1 MSKSSEMAAFGSLTF
16 AAVAWGGSIVA
27 QKWAL
32 GSLSVIEISLLRGIG
47 ALALLVPLWWWQEGK
62 TARFTGSDLA
72 MLGAL
77 SLGVLGNH
85 LLTLFGLRYVEAAV
99 GGVIIGAA
107 PAITALLSSL
117 LLRDLPFRVVVTGC
131 AVSFAGVALVSGAGQ
146 AGGVGA
152 NPWLGGV
159 LVVLAQVCWALYSI
173 GGRHIMQRLSA
184 LTVNWTT
191 LAFSLL
197 PQIPLLWTD
206 QKAMV
211 AGMDSVV
218 PSAWLAVAFLII
230 VPTALGQQAWLYG
243 VKGVGPSRAGIF
255 INLIPVSALLLSV
268 MILGET
274 LDATKLAGIALI
286 LAGVWLVNW
295 QSARWVALNTT
306 RGKLETAG

>member
-1 MSKSSEMAAFGSLTF
+1 MSKSSEMTAFGALTF

-32 GSLSVIEISLLRGIG
+32 GSLSVIEVSLLRGLG
-47 ALALLVPLWWWQEGK
+47 ALALLVPLWWWQEGAITK
-62 TARFTGSDLA
+62 FSARDLA
-72 MLGAL
+72 VMAAL

-107 PAITALLSSL
+107 PAITAVLSSL
-117 LLRDLPFRVVVTGC
+117 LIRDLPFRVVALGC
-131 AVSFAGVALVSGAGQ
+131 AVSFAGVALVSAAGSSGE
-146 AGGVGA
+146 AGA

-173 GGRHIMQRLSA
+173 GGRRVMERFSP

-191 LAFSLL
+191 LAFSLV

-206 QKAMV
+206 QKALV

-218 PSAWLAVAFLII
+218 PSAWLAVAFLI
-230 VPTALGQQAWLYG
+230 VFPTALGQQAWLYG

-268 MILGET
+268 LILGET
-274 LDATKLAGIALI
+274 LDATKIAGIMLI
-286 LAGVWLVNW
+286 LSGVWLVNW
-295 QSARWVALNTT
+295 QSARHAAV
-306 RGKLETAG
+306 

>member
-1 MSKSSEMAAFGSLTF
+1 MAAFGALTF
-16 AAVAWGGSIVA
+16 AVVAWGGSIVA

-32 GSLSVIEISLLRGIG
+32 GSLSAVEVSLLRGFG
-47 ALALLVPLWWWQEGK
+47 ALALLVPLWWWREGAATK
-62 TARFTGSDLA
+62 FSTRDLA
-72 MLGAL
+72 ALAAL

-117 LLRDLPFRVVVTGC
+117 LIRDLPFRVVALGC
-131 AVSFAGVALVSGAGQ
+131 SVSFAGVALVSGAGQ
-146 AGGVGA
+146 AAGTGA

-159 LVVLAQVCWALYSI
+159 LVVLAQICWALYSI
-173 GGRHIMQRLSA
+173 GGRHVMERFSP
-184 LTVNWTT
+184 LTVNWVT

-206 QKAMV
+206 QKAV
-211 AGMDSVV
+211 AAGMESVAA
-218 PSAWLAVAFLII
+218 SAWLAVVFL
-230 VPTALGQQAWLYG
+230 VVFPTALGQQAWLYG

-268 MILGET
+268 AILGDT
-274 LDATKLAGIALI
+274 LDGTKIAGMTLI
-286 LAGVWLVNW
+286 LAGVWLVHW
-295 QSARWVALNTT
+295 QSGRYKEACA
-306 RGKLETAG
+306 

>member
-1 MSKSSEMAAFGSLTF
+1 MSKSSEMAAFGALTF

-32 GSLSVIEISLLRGIG
+32 GSLSVIEISLLRGLG
-47 ALALLVPLWWWQEGK
+47 ALVLLIPLWWWQEGK
-62 TARFTGSDLA
+62 TTRFTGSDLA
-72 MLGAL
+72 ILGAL

-117 LLRDLPFRVVVTGC
+117 LLRDLPFRVVVAGC
-131 AVSFAGVALVSGAGQ
+131 TVSFAGVALVSGAGQ
-146 AGGVGA
+146 TGGAGA

-173 GGRHIMQRLSA
+173 GGRHIMERFSP

-206 QKAMV
+206 QKAMA

-230 VPTALGQQAWLYG
+230 VPTALGQQAWLHG

-268 MILGET
+268 LILGET
-274 LDATKLAGIALI
+274 LDAVKVAGIGLI

-295 QSARWVALNTT
+295 QSARWVALNNA
-306 RGKLETAG
+306 GKA

>member
-1 MSKSSEMAAFGSLTF
+1 MSKSSEMAAFGALTF
-16 AAVAWGGSIVA
+16 AAVAWGGSIIA

-32 GSLSVIEISLLRGIG
+32 GSLSVVEISLLRGMG

-62 TARFTGSDLA
+62 TTRFTGSDLA
-72 MLGAL
+72 ILGAL

-99 GGVIIGAA
+99 GGIIIGAA

-117 LLRDLPFRVVVTGC
+117 LLRDLPFRAVALGC
-131 AVSFAGVALVSGAGQ
+131 AVSFGGVALVSSAESSGGA
-146 AGGVGA
+146 GA

-173 GGRHIMQRLSA
+173 GGRHIMERLSP

-191 LAFSLL
+191 LVFSLL

-211 AGMDSVV
+211 TGMDSVV

-268 MILGET
+268 LILGET
-274 LDATKLAGIALI
+274 LDAIKIAGIVLI
-286 LAGVWLVNW
+286 LTGVWLVNW
-295 QSARWVALNTT
+295 QSARYA
-306 RGKLETAG
+306 AAA

>member
-1 MSKSSEMAAFGSLTF
+1 MSKSSEMAAFGALVF

-32 GSLSVIEISLLRGIG
+32 GSLSVIEISLLRGVG
-47 ALALLVPLWWWQEGK
+47 ALALLIPLWWWQEGK
-62 TARFTGSDLA
+62 TTRFTGSDLA
-72 MLGAL
+72 VLGAL

-117 LLRDLPFRVVVTGC
+117 LLRDLPFRVVVAGC
-131 AVSFAGVALVSGAGQ
+131 MVSFAGVALVSTAGQ
-146 AGGVGA
+146 TDGAGA
-152 NPWLGGV
+152 NPWLGGI

-173 GGRHIMQRLSA
+173 GGRHTMERFSP

-268 MILGET
+268 LILGEV
-274 LDATKLAGIALI
+274 LDGVKLAGIALI

-295 QSARWVALNTT
+295 QSLRWVALDNA
-306 RGKLETAG
+306 GKT

>member
-1 MSKSSEMAAFGSLTF
+1 MSKPSDMAAFGALTF

-32 GSLSVIEISLLRGIG
+32 GSLSVIEISLLRGVG
-47 ALALLVPLWWWQEGK
+47 ALALLVPLWWWQEGR
-62 TARFTGSDLA
+62 TARFTGADAATLA
-72 MLGAL
+72 IL

-117 LLRDLPFRVVVTGC
+117 LIHDVPFRAVALGC
-131 AVSFAGVALVSGAGQ
+131 AVSFGGVALVSSAGSSAGAGD
-146 AGGVGA
+146 
-152 NPWLGGV
+152 NPWLGGA

-173 GGRHIMQRLSA
+173 GGRRIMERFSP

-191 LAFSLL
+191 LAFSLV

-206 QKAMV
+206 QKAMA
-211 AGMDSVV
+211 AGMESVA
-218 PSAWLAVAFLII
+218 PSAWLAVAFLVI

-255 INLIPVSALLLSV
+255 INLIPVSALLLSAL
-268 MILGET
+268 ILGEMI
-274 LDATKLAGIALI
+274 DAVKIAGIALI
-286 LAGVWLVNW
+286 LTGVWLVNW
-295 QSARWVALNTT
+295 QSAQYAEGT
-306 RGKLETAG
+306 

>member
-1 MSKSSEMAAFGSLTF
+1 MTKSSDLTAFGALTF

-32 GSLSVIEISLLRGIG
+32 GSLSVIEVSLLRGVG
-47 ALALLVPLWWWQEGK
+47 ALALLVPLWWWQEGR
-62 TARFTGSDLA
+62 TTRFAARDFAVLA
-72 MLGAL
+72 AL

-117 LLRDLPFRVVVTGC
+117 LIRDTPFRAVALGC
-131 AVSFAGVALVSGAGQ
+131 AVSFGGVVLVSSAGEGS
-146 AGGVGA
+146 AGGA
-152 NPWLGGV
+152 NPWLGGT

-173 GGRHIMQRLSA
+173 GGRKVMERFSP

-191 LAFSLL
+191 LFFSLL

-206 QKAMV
+206 QKAMI
-211 AGMDSVV
+211 AGVDSVV
-218 PSAWLAVAFLII
+218 PSAWVAVAFL
-230 VPTALGQQAWLYG
+230 VVFPTALGQQAWLYG

-295 QSARWVALNTT
+295 QSARHSA
-306 RGKLETAG
+306 AS

>member
-1 MSKSSEMAAFGSLTF
+1 MSKSSEMAAFGALTF

-32 GSLSVIEISLLRGIG
+32 GSLSVVEISLLRGVG

-62 TARFTGSDLA
+62 TTRFTWSDLA
-72 MLGAL
+72 IFWAL

-107 PAITALLSSL
+107 PAITALLSAL
-117 LLRDLPFRVVVTGC
+117 LLRDLPFRAVALGC
-131 AVSFAGVALVSGAGQ
+131 AVSFGGVALVSSEGSSGGA
-146 AGGVGA
+146 GA

-173 GGRHIMQRLSA
+173 GGRHIMERFSP

-206 QKAMV
+206 QKAMA

-218 PSAWLAVAFLII
+218 PSAWLAVTFLII

-268 MILGET
+268 LILGET
-274 LDATKLAGIALI
+274 IDAIKIAGIALI
-286 LAGVWLVNW
+286 LAGVWLVNR
-295 QSARWVALNTT
+295 QSARHVA
-306 RGKLETAG
+306 A

>member
-1 MSKSSEMAAFGSLTF
+1 VSKSSDMAAFGALTF

-32 GSLSVIEISLLRGIG
+32 GSLSVIEISLLRGLG
-47 ALALLVPLWWWQEGK
+47 ALALLIPLWWWQEGATTK
-62 TARFTGSDLA
+62 FSAQDLA
-72 MLGAL
+72 ILAAL

-117 LLRDLPFRVVVTGC
+117 LLRDLPFRVVVAGC
-131 AVSFAGVALVSGAGQ
+131 TVSFAGVVLVSGAGQ
-146 AGGVGA
+146 AGGAGA

-173 GGRHIMQRLSA
+173 GGRHIMERFSP

-206 QKAMV
+206 QKAMA

-230 VPTALGQQAWLYG
+230 VPTALGQQAWLHG

-268 MILGET
+268 LILGET
-274 LDATKLAGIALI
+274 LDGVKVAGIGLI
-286 LAGVWLVNW
+286 LAGVWLVNR
-295 QSARWVALNTT
+295 QSARWAVSDNA
-306 RGKLETAG
+306 GKA

>member
-1 MSKSSEMAAFGSLTF
+1 MSKSSEMAAFGALTF

-32 GSLSVIEISLLRGIG
+32 GSLSVVEISLLRGVG
-47 ALALLVPLWWWQEGK
+47 ALALLIPFWWWQEGK

-72 MLGAL
+72 ILGVL

-117 LLRDLPFRVVVTGC
+117 LLRDLPFRAVALGC
-131 AVSFAGVALVSGAGQ
+131 AVSFGGVALVSSAGSSGGA
-146 AGGVGA
+146 GA

-173 GGRHIMQRLSA
+173 GGRHIMERFSP

-206 QKAMV
+206 QKAMA
-211 AGMDSVV
+211 AGMESVV

-243 VKGVGPSRAGIF
+243 VKSVGPSRAGIF

-268 MILGET
+268 LILGET
-274 LDATKLAGIALI
+274 LDAIKIAGIVLI
-286 LAGVWLVNW
+286 LTGVWLVNW
-295 QSARWVALNTT
+295 QSARYA
-306 RGKLETAG
+306 AAA

>member
-1 MSKSSEMAAFGSLTF
+1 MSKSSDLPAFGALTF

-32 GSLSVIEISLLRGIG
+32 GSLSVVEVSLLRGVG
-47 ALALLVPLWWWQEGK
+47 ALALLVPLWWWQEGRS
-62 TARFTGSDLA
+62 TRFAAGDLA
-72 MLGAL
+72 MLAVL

-117 LLRDLPFRVVVTGC
+117 LIRDLPFRVVALGC
-131 AVSFAGVALVSGAGQ
+131 TVSFAGVAVVSGAGQ
-146 AGGVGA
+146 SSEAGA
-152 NPWLGGV
+152 NPWLGGA

-173 GGRHIMQRLSA
+173 GGRRIMERFSP

-191 LAFSLL
+191 LLFSLL
-197 PQIPLLWTD
+197 PQVPLLWTD
-206 QKAMV
+206 QKAMA

-218 PSAWLAVAFLII
+218 PSAWVAVAFL
-230 VPTALGQQAWLYG
+230 VVFPTALGQQAWLYG

-255 INLIPVSALLLSV
+255 INLIPVSALLLSAL
-268 MILGET
+268 ILGET

-295 QSARWVALNTT
+295 QSGRYA
-306 RGKLETAG
+306 AGG

>member
-1 MSKSSEMAAFGSLTF
+1 MIKSTEMAAFSALTF

-32 GSLSVIEISLLRGIG
+32 GSLSVIEISLLRGVG
-47 ALALLVPLWWWQEGK
+47 ALALLVPVWWWQEGATTK
-62 TARFTGSDLA
+62 FSARDLA
-72 MLGAL
+72 VMAVL

-117 LLRDLPFRVVVTGC
+117 LIRDLPFRAVVLGC
-131 AVSFAGVALVSGAGQ
+131 AVSFGGVALVSSAGEVS
-146 AGGVGA
+146 AGGS
-152 NPWLGGV
+152 NPWLGGT

-173 GGRHIMQRLSA
+173 GGRQIMERFSP

-191 LAFSLL
+191 LFFSLL
-197 PQIPLLWTD
+197 PQVPLLWTD
-206 QKAMV
+206 QKAVV

-218 PSAWLAVAFLII
+218 PSAWLAVAFL
-230 VPTALGQQAWLYG
+230 VVFPTALGQQAWLHG

-274 LDATKLAGIALI
+274 LDATKLAGIGLI

-295 QSARWVALNTT
+295 QSARWAASN
-306 RGKLETAG
+306 RSENA

>member
-1 MSKSSEMAAFGSLTF
+1 MSKSSDLTAFGALTF
-16 AAVAWGGSIVA
+16 AAVAWGASIVA

-32 GSLSVIEISLLRGIG
+32 GSLSVVEVSLLRGVG
-47 ALALLVPLWWWQEGK
+47 ALALLVPLWWRQEGR
-62 TARFTGSDLA
+62 TTRFAARDLA
-72 MLGAL
+72 VLTVL

-117 LLRDLPFRVVVTGC
+117 LIRDLPFRVVALGC
-131 AVSFAGVALVSGAGQ
+131 TVSFAGVAVVSGVGQ
-146 AGGVGA
+146 SSEAGA
-152 NPWLGGV
+152 NPWLGGA

-173 GGRHIMQRLSA
+173 GGRKIMERFSP

-191 LAFSLL
+191 LLFSLL
-197 PQIPLLWTD
+197 PQVPLLWTD
-206 QKAMV
+206 QKAMI
-211 AGMDSVV
+211 AGVDSVI
-218 PSAWLAVAFLII
+218 PSAWLAVAFL
-230 VPTALGQQAWLYG
+230 VVFPTALGQQAWLYG

-286 LAGVWLVNW
+286 LAGVWLVNR
-295 QSARWVALNTT
+295 QSARHA
-306 RGKLETAG
+306 AGA

>member
-1 MSKSSEMAAFGSLTF
+1 VNKSSDLIAFGALTF

-32 GSLSVIEISLLRGIG
+32 GSLSVVEVSLLRGAG
-47 ALALLVPLWWWQEGK
+47 ALALLVPLWWWQEGR
-62 TARFTGSDLA
+62 TTRFAARDLSVLA
-72 MLGAL
+72 VL

-117 LLRDLPFRVVVTGC
+117 LIRDLPFRAVALGC
-131 AVSFAGVALVSGAGQ
+131 AVSFGGVALVSSVGESS
-146 AGGVGA
+146 AGGS
-152 NPWLGGV
+152 NPWLGGT

-173 GGRHIMQRLSA
+173 GGRKIMERFSP

-191 LAFSLL
+191 LFFSLL
-197 PQIPLLWTD
+197 PQVPLLWTD

-211 AGMDSVV
+211 AGLDLV
-218 PSAWLAVAFLII
+218 PSSAWLAVAFLI
-230 VPTALGQQAWLYG
+230 VFPTALGQQAWLHG

-255 INLIPVSALLLSV
+255 INLIPVSALLLSALV
-268 MILGET
+268 LGET
-274 LDATKLAGIALI
+274 IDAIKIAGIALI
-286 LAGVWLVNW
+286 LAGVWLVNR
-295 QSARWVALNTT
+295 QSARHAAVS
-306 RGKLETAG
+306 

>member
-1 MSKSSEMAAFGSLTF
+1 MSKSSEMAAFGALTF

-32 GSLSVIEISLLRGIG
+32 GSLSVVEISLLRGLG
-47 ALALLVPLWWWQEGK
+47 ALALLIPLWWWQEGK
-62 TARFTGSDLA
+62 TTRFTGSDLA

-173 GGRHIMQRLSA
+173 GGRHIMQRFSP

-206 QKAMV
+206 QKAMA

-218 PSAWLAVAFLII
+218 PSAWLAVAFLIV

-295 QSARWVALNTT
+295 QSARHMA
-306 RGKLETAG
+306 AS

>member
-1 MSKSSEMAAFGSLTF
+1 VSKSSDMAALGALVF

-32 GSLSVIEISLLRGIG
+32 GSLSAVEISLLRGVG
-47 ALALLVPLWWWQEGK
+47 ALALLIPLWWWQEGK
-62 TARFTGSDLA
+62 TTKFAGADFA

-107 PAITALLSSL
+107 PAITALLSSV
-117 LLRDLPFRVVVTGC
+117 LLRDLPFRVVVAGC
-131 AVSFAGVALVSGAGQ
+131 AVSFAGVALVSGAGP
-146 AGGVGA
+146 AGGNGA
-152 NPWLGGV
+152 NPWLGGA

-173 GGRHIMQRLSA
+173 GGRHIMERFSP

-191 LAFSLL
+191 LALSLL
-197 PQIPLLWTD
+197 PQVPLLWTD
-206 QKAMV
+206 QKAMA

-218 PSAWLAVAFLII
+218 PSAWLAVAFLVI

-268 MILGET
+268 LILGEI
-274 LDATKLAGIALI
+274 LDWAKLAGIAFI
-286 LAGVWLVNW
+286 LTGVWLVNW
-295 QSARWVALNTT
+295 QSARWVAMNNA
-306 RGKLETAG
+306 GKA

>member
-1 MSKSSEMAAFGSLTF
+1 VSKSSDMAALGALAF

-32 GSLSVIEISLLRGIG
+32 GSLSAVEISLLRGAG
-47 ALALLVPLWWWQEGK
+47 ALALLIPLWWWQEGK
-62 TARFTGSDLA
+62 TTRFTGSDLA
-72 MLGAL
+72 ILGAL

-117 LLRDLPFRVVVTGC
+117 LLRDLPFRVVVAGC
-131 AVSFAGVALVSGAGQ
+131 TVSFAGVALVSGAGQ
-146 AGGVGA
+146 ASGA
-152 NPWLGGV
+152 GASPWLGGA

-173 GGRHIMQRLSA
+173 GGRRIMERFSP

-197 PQIPLLWTD
+197 PQVPLLWTD
-206 QKAMV
+206 QKAME

-218 PSAWLAVAFLII
+218 PSAWLAVAFLIV

-243 VKGVGPSRAGIF
+243 VKGLGPSRAGIF

-268 MILGET
+268 LILGEM
-274 LDATKLAGIALI
+274 LDGTKLAGIALI

-295 QSARWVALNTT
+295 QSARWAVVNSE
-306 RGKLETAG
+306 GKA

>member
-1 MSKSSEMAAFGSLTF
+1 MSKSSDLTAFGALTF

-32 GSLSVIEISLLRGIG
+32 GSLSVVEVSLLRGLG
-47 ALALLVPLWWWQEGK
+47 ALALLIPLWWWQEGR
-62 TARFTGSDLA
+62 TTRFAARDLA
-72 MLGAL
+72 VLAAL

-117 LLRDLPFRVVVTGC
+117 LIRDLPFRAVVLGC
-131 AVSFAGVALVSGAGQ
+131 TVSFAGVALVSSASQSSEAGT
-146 AGGVGA
+146 
-152 NPWLGGV
+152 NPWLGGT

-173 GGRHIMQRLSA
+173 GGRRIMERFSP

-191 LAFSLL
+191 LFFSLL
-197 PQIPLLWTD
+197 PQVPLLWTD

-211 AGMDSVV
+211 AGLESVV
-218 PSAWLAVAFLII
+218 PSAWLAVVFLI
-230 VPTALGQQAWLYG
+230 VFPTALGQQAWLYG

-268 MILGET
+268 IILGET
-274 LDATKLAGIALI
+274 LDAMKIAGILLI
-286 LAGVWLVNW
+286 LAGVWLVNR
-295 QSARWVALNTT
+295 QSARHAAAN
-306 RGKLETAG
+306 

>member
-1 MSKSSEMAAFGSLTF
+1 MTKSSEMAAFSALTF

-32 GSLSVIEISLLRGIG
+32 GSLSVIEISLLRGVG
-47 ALALLVPLWWWQEGK
+47 ALALLVPVWWWQEGATTK
-62 TARFTGSDLA
+62 FSARDLA
-72 MLGAL
+72 VMAVL

-117 LLRDLPFRVVVTGC
+117 LIRDLPFRAVVLGC
-131 AVSFAGVALVSGAGQ
+131 TVSFAGVALVSGAAE
-146 AGGVGA
+146 AGGAGA

-173 GGRHIMQRLSA
+173 GGRHIMERFSP

-218 PSAWLAVAFLII
+218 PPAWLAVAFL
-230 VPTALGQQAWLYG
+230 VVFPTALGQQAWLHG

-274 LDATKLAGIALI
+274 LDATKLAGIGLI

-295 QSARWVALNTT
+295 QSARWAASN
-306 RGKLETAG
+306 RSENA

>member
-1 MSKSSEMAAFGSLTF
+1 MTKSSELAAFGALTF

-32 GSLSVIEISLLRGIG
+32 GSLSVIEISLLRGAG
-47 ALALLVPLWWWQEGK
+47 ALALLIPLWWWQEGATTK
-62 TARFTGSDLA
+62 FSARDLA
-72 MLGAL
+72 VLAAL

-117 LLRDLPFRVVVTGC
+117 LIRDLPFRVVALGC

-146 AGGVGA
+146 AGGTGA
-152 NPWLGGV
+152 NPWLGGL
-159 LVVLAQVCWALYSI
+159 LVVLAQVCWALFSI
-173 GGRHIMQRLSA
+173 GGRHIMERFSP

-197 PQIPLLWTD
+197 PQIPLLRTD
-206 QKAMV
+206 QKAMI
-211 AGMDSVV
+211 AGLDSVV
-218 PSAWLAVAFLII
+218 PSAWLAVAFLI
-230 VPTALGQQAWLYG
+230 VFPTALGQQAWLYG
-243 VKGVGPSRAGIF
+243 VRGVGPSRAGIF
-255 INLIPVSALLLSV
+255 INLIPVSALLLAV
-268 MILGET
+268 LILGET
-274 LDATKLAGIALI
+274 LDAVKVAGIGLI

-295 QSARWVALNTT
+295 QSARY
-306 RGKLETAG
+306 TAV

>member
-1 MSKSSEMAAFGSLTF
+1 MSKSSEMAAFGALTF

-32 GSLSVIEISLLRGIG
+32 GSLSVIEISLLRGLG
-47 ALALLVPLWWWQEGK
+47 ALALLIPLWWWQEGK
-62 TARFTGSDLA
+62 TTRFTGSDLA
-72 MLGAL
+72 ILGAL

-117 LLRDLPFRVVVTGC
+117 LLRDLPFRIVVAGC
-131 AVSFAGVALVSGAGQ
+131 TVSFAGVALVSGAGQ
-146 AGGVGA
+146 TGGAGA

-173 GGRHIMQRLSA
+173 GGRHIMERFSP

-206 QKAMV
+206 QKAMA

-230 VPTALGQQAWLYG
+230 VPTALGQQAWLHG

-268 MILGET
+268 LILGEA
-274 LDATKLAGIALI
+274 LDAVKVAGIGLI
-286 LAGVWLVNW
+286 LAGVWLVNR
-295 QSARWVALNTT
+295 QSAQYAEGT
-306 RGKLETAG
+306 

>member
-1 MSKSSEMAAFGSLTF
+1 MSKSSDLTAFGALTF
-16 AAVAWGGSIVA
+16 AAVAWGASIVA

-32 GSLSVIEISLLRGIG
+32 GSLSAVEVSLLRGVG
-47 ALALLVPLWWWQEGK
+47 ALALLVPLWWRQEGR
-62 TARFTGSDLA
+62 TTRLAGRDLA
-72 MLGAL
+72 LLAAL

-107 PAITALLSSL
+107 PAITAFLSSL
-117 LLRDLPFRVVVTGC
+117 LIHDLPFRVVALGC
-131 AVSFAGVALVSGAGQ
+131 AVSFTGVAVVSGVGQSSEAGV
-146 AGGVGA
+146 
-152 NPWLGGV
+152 NPWLGGA

-173 GGRHIMQRLSA
+173 GGRRIMERFSP

-191 LAFSLL
+191 LFFSLL
-197 PQIPLLWTD
+197 PQVPLLWID
-206 QKAMV
+206 QKAMA
-211 AGMDSVV
+211 AGVESVV
-218 PSAWLAVAFLII
+218 PSAWAAVVFL
-230 VPTALGQQAWLYG
+230 VVFPTALGQQAWLYG

-286 LAGVWLVNW
+286 LAGVWLVNR
-295 QSARWVALNTT
+295 QSARWTALNDTE
-306 RGKLETAG
+306 RA